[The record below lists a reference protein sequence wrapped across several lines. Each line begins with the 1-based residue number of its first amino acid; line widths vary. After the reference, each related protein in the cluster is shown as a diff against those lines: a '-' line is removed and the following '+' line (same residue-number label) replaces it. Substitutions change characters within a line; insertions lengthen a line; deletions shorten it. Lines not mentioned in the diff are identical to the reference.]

1 MSGLSKE
8 LDFHQLLC
16 VYKALV
22 FDITREV
29 FDSKGYPII
38 HEKMPT
44 NEFELCNKKY
54 VDNAVSRL
62 TPAKNSVTRE
72 DVVAIAKD
80 HAAAERTH
88 LDLCTNALKS
98 IIKEIESRVNDVILK
113 VYAADEGKDALSDSI
128 KAISNQLGKLKTEK
142 NDEINSLRIIVNDCR
157 ETVKAIPSLVTDQA
171 QMNNEIT
178 RIKYEMSPSV
188 LHEESLHLTV
198 DLKSSS
204 ILKAVKDNISKIGLV
219 KKFYRRVT
227 ITRMGLQLNEYDSR
241 GELVPARQT
250 KKLKK
255 PFEVSFVI
263 PDGVRQKVIFD
274 QTPSVRDH
282 LSYIVETNVFDS
294 VIVSN
299 DINQCFGNSEDSKRN
314 NRERGN
320 SKYEP
325 ILVRESNVNRIDVII
340 KFLFKIVY

>member
-1 MSGLSKE
+1 MSGLPKE

-72 DVVAIAKD
+72 DVVTIAKD
-80 HAAAERTH
+80 YAAAERTH
-88 LDLCTNALKS
+88 LDLCISALKS
-98 IIKEIESRVNDVILK
+98 IIKEFESKVNEVILK
-113 VYAADEGKDALSDSI
+113 VYAGDEEKNALNDSI
-128 KAISNQLGKLKTEK
+128 KAITNQLNKLKTGK
-142 NDEINSLRIIVNDCR
+142 NDEINTLWTIVNDCR
-157 ETVKAIPSLVTDQA
+157 ETVKAIPSLVTEQA
-171 QMNNEIT
+171 QMDKEIV
-178 RIKYEMSPSV
+178 RIKNEMSPSV
-188 LHEESLHLTV
+188 MHEESLHLTV

-204 ILKAVKDNISKIGLV
+204 ILKAVKDNVSKIGLV
-219 KKFYRRVT
+219 KNFYRRVT
-227 ITRMGLQLNEYDSR
+227 ITRIGLQLNEYDSR

-282 LSYIVETNVFDS
+282 LSYNVETNVFDS

-299 DINQCFGNSEDSKRN
+299 DINQCFGNSEDAKRN

-325 ILVRESNVNRIDVII
+325 ILVREPTVNRIDVII
-340 KFLFKIVY
+340 KFLFKLVY